1 MLHAHAVMLA
11 GSIWDRITEWHQ
23 DSVFRELIAYFDQTY
38 FSVSLGEYQH
48 FSVSARTGAVVKNL
62 ILGIALGMIVAAI
75 VSCYV
80 KTVHGGFIRK
90 LLKEECLS
98 PETAKSLYTLGYFH
112 DPSVR
117 KQLTRGSAF
126 GGLVHIA
133 AEKTEAEAQTEAAGE
148 PAPEAPAFATARFY
162 IPEDLKYQAELRYEK
177 KGSGVRSVILTAVI
191 VVIAAALICRFLP
204 QLLGFADLIL
214 GIFS

>member
-1 MLHAHAVMLA
+1 MLHAHAAMLA
-11 GSIWDRITEWHQ
+11 GSIWDRITEWYQ

-48 FSVSARTGAVVKNL
+48 FSVSARTGALVKNL
-62 ILGIALGMIVAAI
+62 ILGIAFGMIVAAI
-75 VSCYV
+75 LSCYV

-90 LLKEECLS
+90 LLREECLS
-98 PETAKSLYTLGYFH
+98 PERAKSLYQLGYFH

-126 GGLVHIA
+126 GGLVHMA
-133 AEKTEAEAQTEAAGE
+133 KENTADTAQTEAAGE
-148 PAPEAPAFATARFY
+148 PAPKAPAFATARFY

-177 KGSGVRSVILTAVI
+177 KGSGIRSVLLTTVI
-191 VVIAAALICRFLP
+191 IVIAAALICRFLP
-204 QLLGFADLIL
+204 QLFGFADLIL